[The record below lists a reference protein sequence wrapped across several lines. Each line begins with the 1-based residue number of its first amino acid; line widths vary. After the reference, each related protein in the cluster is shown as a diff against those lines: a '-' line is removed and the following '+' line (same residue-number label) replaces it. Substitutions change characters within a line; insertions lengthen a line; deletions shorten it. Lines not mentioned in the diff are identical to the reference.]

1 MSERFDTAGWT
12 PTALLAG
19 IAGLLFTAARRVGEW
34 ADDAH
39 DCIDQEDDE

>member
-1 MSERFDTAGWT
+1 MSDRFDTANWT
-12 PTALLAG
+12 PTALLAA

-39 DCIDQEDDE
+39 DIEEDDE